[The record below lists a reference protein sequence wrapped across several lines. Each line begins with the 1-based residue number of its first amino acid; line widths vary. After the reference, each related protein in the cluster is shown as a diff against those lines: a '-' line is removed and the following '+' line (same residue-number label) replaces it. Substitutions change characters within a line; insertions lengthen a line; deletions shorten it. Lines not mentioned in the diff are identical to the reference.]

1 MAHHGRLGYF
11 YGFLFLKLSVN
22 NLQYIYAK
30 KEKELC
36 SVCGEKHIVYNDGLD
51 YLDCI
56 LAYKLKEKKDYGI
69 EIWDI
74 QNRKWV
80 AEKDWYKLK

>member
-1 MAHHGRLGYF
+1 MKDYSHLE
-11 YGFLFLKLSVN
+11 KETIN
-22 NLQYIYAK
+22 IYAK
-30 KEKELC
+30 KERELC

-80 AEKDWYKLK
+80 SEKDWYKLK